1 MAARG
6 ARAARSGYPE
16 GQLAN
21 FSSGGGRIWPDIVFC
36 TLPPGL
42 GRKRIAMPRFDFA

>member
-1 MAARG
+1 VLALPDLAI
-6 ARAARSGYPE
+6 PE

-36 TLPPGL
+36 TPAPGL
-42 GRKRIAMPRFDFA
+42 GRKRIAMPRINHLPCH